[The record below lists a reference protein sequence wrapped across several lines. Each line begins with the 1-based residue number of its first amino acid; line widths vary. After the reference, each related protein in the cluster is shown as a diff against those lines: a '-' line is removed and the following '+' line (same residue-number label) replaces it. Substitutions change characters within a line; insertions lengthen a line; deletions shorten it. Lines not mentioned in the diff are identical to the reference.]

1 MHLELRRK
9 SDTVALTS
17 AVLCVDCESVSTS
30 HSDECAVCGSRSLLS
45 LAKMLGGSLLAHRA
59 KRREPQENGLMQFDV
74 QVSIELKRVE
84 PRELNTAVEGI
95 AFLIGPTLGR
105 GRASFHIN
113 VEPVTDT
120 GMSYEEKAA

>member
-1 MHLELRRK
+1 MLLELRRR
-9 SDTVALTS
+9 SDIVALPR
-17 AVLCVDCESVSTS
+17 AVLCVDCESISTS
-30 HSDECAVCGSRSLLS
+30 HTDECPVCSSRSLLS

-59 KRREPQENGLMQFDV
+59 KCREPQENSQMQFDV
-74 QVSIELKRVE
+74 QVSIELQRVE

-113 VEPVTDT
+113 VEPVADT
-120 GMSYEEKAA
+120 GMSEAKAA